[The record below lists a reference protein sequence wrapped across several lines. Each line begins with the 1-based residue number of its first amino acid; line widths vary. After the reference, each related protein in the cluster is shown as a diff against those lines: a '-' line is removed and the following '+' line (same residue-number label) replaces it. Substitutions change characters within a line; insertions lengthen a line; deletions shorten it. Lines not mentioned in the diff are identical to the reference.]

1 MRQMRYVEAV
11 SPNQAKKMETAA
23 SKEYLIE
30 HWSQSA
36 VAEFI
41 RNEKSFER
49 KYIFGIKEKERSLAS
64 IIGSV
69 YHGTL
74 MHFFLEIKSKGTGE
88 IPSVDILLQVAHD
101 LLDHIGADKYR
112 PQIKKTIEQ
121 LQAAALKAVNALVMN
136 FLAEWSTS
144 YAPEIREILFVE
156 ERFVA
161 TISLNDIEVPIP
173 VKIVPDVVF
182 VHKDGTLAIF
192 DHKAK
197 HAYTKEADVKL
208 RYGNQAITY
217 GKGVKAAISENEEYL
232 EALKKYPLIA
242 RGVKHFYFYENKYS
256 ANRDGSRQI
265 RQIPIDLEKEG
276 QLFEQVLF
284 EGVFRMMEAVGNPDY
299 IYLMNPSDNFQ
310 AGDEIM
316 DFWIKTHID
325 GIEGFPSLSAKN
337 KRILS
342 QRRSQVR
349 RAALTGIPKSVIKA
363 FTQPKDFIF
372 FNNKDMADLTI
383 PERIEHRLRSFNYP
397 VQIRHVIEGY
407 SCDTYLLDIGAGQK
421 TTSLQNYRLDIA
433 NAAGARD
440 VRIISGMVEYQD
452 GVFPGIE
459 INRKVPRP
467 LQLDV
472 FDASTKKIPIGR
484 TNFGELITWDIENPS
499 HPHMM
504 IAGASG
510 SGKSVTIRVIVN
522 EALRKGI
529 RVTILDPKR
538 EFLDLK
544 NGKIRVIN
552 DLPDIE
558 VFMGNA
564 VIRMDNI
571 FREHGA
577 VGNSANKELIIFDE
591 SADCFARMQKIAYEQ
606 DDEGNK
612 RIDRDFKTLE
622 DNVLILAQKARS
634 AGIHLVLAAQR
645 FSTKVLT
652 GDAKANFPV
661 RLCLTV
667 ASAVDSRVMLDVG
680 GAEKLNG
687 KGDALFTAPGFPEPI
702 RIQCFTL

>member
-1 MRQMRYVEAV
+1 MNE
-11 SPNQAKKMETAA
+11 AA

-49 KYIFGIKEKERSLAS
+49 KYIFLLKEKDRSLAS

-74 MHFFLEIKSKGTGE
+74 MHFFLEIKAKGTGE
-88 IPSVDILLQVAHD
+88 IPSIDGLLAVAHE
-101 LLDHIGADKYR
+101 LLDAVGADRYR
-112 PQIKKTIEQ
+112 PQVKKTIEQ
-121 LQAAALKAVNALVMN
+121 MQLAALKAVNSLILN
-136 FLAEWSTS
+136 FMAEWSTS

-156 ERFVA
+156 EKFTA
-161 TISLNDIEVPIP
+161 IISLNDIEVPIP
-173 VKIVPDVVF
+173 VKIVPDVIF

-192 DHKAK
+192 DHKSK

-217 GKGVKAAISENEEYL
+217 AKGAKIAIAENEECL
-232 EALKKYPLIA
+232 RALKKYPLIA
-242 RGVKHFYFYENKYS
+242 NGVKHFYFYENKYS

-276 QLFEQVLF
+276 PLFEQVLF
-284 EGVFRMMEAVGNPDY
+284 EGVFRMIEAVGNPDY
-299 IYLMNPSDNFQ
+299 IYLMNPSDNFES
-310 AGDEIM
+310 GDEIM
-316 DFWIKTHID
+316 DFWIKTHIE
-325 GIEGFPSLSAKN
+325 GLEGFPSLSAKN

-342 QRRSQVR
+342 AKKSQVR
-349 RAALTGIPKSVIKA
+349 RSALTGIPKSVIKA
-363 FTQPKDFIF
+363 FTKPKDFIF

-383 PERIEHRLRSFNYP
+383 SERIEHRLRSFNYP
-397 VQIRHVIEGY
+397 VQVRHVIEGY

-421 TTSLQNYRLDIA
+421 TTGLQNYRLDIA

-452 GVFPGIE
+452 GVYPGIE
-459 INRKVPRP
+459 INRKEPRT
-467 LQLDV
+467 LQLD
-472 FDASTKKIPIGR
+472 ASSTDRNFISIGR
-484 TNFGELITWDIENPS
+484 TNFDELVTWEIGNPS

-504 IAGASG
+504 ISGASG
-510 SGKSVTIRVIVN
+510 SGKSVIIRVIIN
-522 EALRKGI
+522 EAIQKGI
-529 RVTILDPKR
+529 KVTILDPKR

-544 NGKIRVIN
+544 NSKIKVLN

-558 VFMGNA
+558 VFMDNQ
-564 VIRMDNI
+564 VIHMDNI

-577 VGNSANKELIIFDE
+577 VGNSENKELIIFDE
-591 SADCFARMQKIAYEQ
+591 AADCFARMQKIKYTQNE
-606 DDEGNK
+606 DGEE

-667 ASAVDSRVMLDVG
+667 ASAVDSRVMLDVE

-687 KGDALFTAPGFPEPI
+687 KGDALFTAPGYPAPS